1 MAYQARR
8 IKQHTEEFE
17 LVNDDGSIYKKFVVP
32 INVEGFGRRLS
43 QKYVSFQR
51 IVQEGMTFKRSTENS
66 ESLPENTDQ
75 IYQLVGEA
83 TVDLMYA
90 VFGDDAKEIIDFY
103 DRNYIE
109 MLQQIMP
116 FVEHVLQQVRSLG
129 KIERKNAIKSYTNR

>member
-51 IVQEGMTFKRSTENS
+51 IVQEGMAIKRSTENS

-75 IYQLVGEA
+75 IYPV
-83 TVDLMYA
+83 
-90 VFGDDAKEIIDFY
+90 
-103 DRNYIE
+103 
-109 MLQQIMP
+109 
-116 FVEHVLQQVRSLG
+116 
-129 KIERKNAIKSYTNR
+129 SYTHLTLPTNSLV